1 MTQTAIKFARY
12 IAPKNGGYVSFL
24 NQLKFQASVAQQES
38 STNLAE
44 LQANIR
50 VTESAARVVWSY
62 ISELSKQLAI
72 ISPTGPALAIDTKKP
87 WPAMKL
93 VDFRYDARKK
103 KIQEPGLSQEVYDY
117 VAMGW
122 RSVPR
127 EGSPLSESVNVN
139 FPPELE
145 RVQNRLTAGN
155 VKYERL
161 EVRHPEK
168 GTLQAYR
175 FQYTTEAR
183 SSITITMHHAK
194 AELVFR
200 LVGLQGF
207 GVQTVTY
214 PAHQVSNDLMD
225 ELAKLIVG
233 QASRFG

>member
-1 MTQTAIKFARY
+1 M
-12 IAPKNGGYVSFL
+12 SFL
-24 NQLKFQASVAQQES
+24 NQLKFQASVLQQES
-38 STNLAE
+38 SANLAE

-50 VTESAARVVWSY
+50 ATESAAQVVWSY
-62 ISELSKQLAI
+62 LSELSKQLAI
-72 ISPTGPALAIDTKKP
+72 IAPPGPALAIDTKKP

-103 KIQEPGLSQEVYDY
+103 KIQEQGLNQEVYDY

-127 EGSPLSESVNVN
+127 DGNPLPESVSVN
-139 FPPELE
+139 FPPDLE
-145 RVQNRLTAGN
+145 RVQNRLVAGN
-155 VKYERL
+155 IKYERI

-175 FQYTTEAR
+175 FNYTTEAR
-183 SSITITMHHAK
+183 GSITITMHHAR
-194 AELVFR
+194 AELAFR

-207 GVQTVTY
+207 GVKTVTY
-214 PAHQVSNDLMD
+214 PAHKVGNDLMD

-233 QASRFG
+233 QNSRFG